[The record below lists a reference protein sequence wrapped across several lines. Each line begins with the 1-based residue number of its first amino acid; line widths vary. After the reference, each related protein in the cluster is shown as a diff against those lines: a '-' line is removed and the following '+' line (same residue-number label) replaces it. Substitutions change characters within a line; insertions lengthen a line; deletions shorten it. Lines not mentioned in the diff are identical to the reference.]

1 MKIGYLIQS
10 CALGGVDTFLSNL
23 INESSKKISIK
34 IFYNHSHPDIFS
46 LKKKIERKVD
56 LVNYKFF
63 SIDENYSFRKIKIL
77 DYLFKFIS
85 IIFFPLIFFYQKK
98 EIYKILKKEKLD
110 YLLVVNGGYP
120 GGDICLAASIVW
132 PKINT
137 KNKAWHSFHN
147 IAVKKNNFFLNNFYK
162 NQIDLSLKKAI
173 SGFVSVSKAC
183 TNSIKQ
189 RKHLKNVRAIT
200 IYNGLKMTKFNKK
213 NIKKEFNLDKNS
225 KILLMLAEYDLR
237 KGHEFIL
244 KVMEEIIQTNQNVY
258 LLICGYGNESKK
270 KHIKKLVQESKA
282 NKNVILEKYR
292 NDKFNLI
299 FQSDIVVIPSQSY
312 ESFGY
317 TAIEAMS
324 LKKPIVSTN
333 IGGLKEIIL
342 DNKNGYVVNYN
353 NHKLFAKR
361 INYLLKKPLLRKNMG
376 FHGYKRYLNL
386 FTSKK
391 MKRKYYQSI
400 GI

>member
-10 CALGGVDTFLSNL
+10 YALGGVDTFLSNL
-23 INESSKKISIK
+23 INESSKKNSIK
-34 IFYNHSHPDIFS
+34 IFYNYSHPDIFS
-46 LKKKIERKVD
+46 LKRKIERKVD
-56 LVNYKFF
+56 LVNYKIF

-85 IIFFPLIFFYQKK
+85 IIFLPLIFLYQKK
-98 EIYKILKKEKLD
+98 RIYDILKKEKLD

-132 PKINT
+132 PKINN
-137 KNKAWHSFHN
+137 KSKAWHSFHN
-147 IAVKKNNFFLNNFYK
+147 IAVKKSNFFLNNFYK
-162 NQIDLSLKKAI
+162 NSIDLSIKKSVA
-173 SGFVSVSKAC
+173 GFVSVSKNC

-189 RKHLKNVRAIT
+189 RKNLKNVKAIT
-200 IYNGLKMTKFNKK
+200 IYNGLKIPKFKKK
-213 NIKKEFNLDKNS
+213 NIKQEFNLDKNS

-237 KGHEFIL
+237 KGHDFIL
-244 KVMEEIIQTNQNVY
+244 KVMEEVIQTQKNVY

-270 KHIKKLVQESKA
+270 KHIKKLVQESQA

-317 TAIEAMS
+317 TAVEAMS
-324 LKKPIVSTN
+324 LKKPLVTTN
-333 IGGLKEIIL
+333 IGGLKEVIL
-342 DNKNGYVVNYN
+342 NNKNGYVVDYRD
-353 NHKLFAKR
+353 HKLFAKK
-361 INYLLKKPLLRKNMG
+361 INYLLKKPLLRKSMG
-376 FHGYKRYLNL
+376 FRGYKRYLDL

-391 MKRKYYQSI
+391 MKKAYYQI
-400 GI
+400 LGI